1 MIKCKKVKILFN
13 FNNFIDL
20 SNIKSEFSYIKNN
33 QNSILE
39 EDSFNSNF
47 MNNLNI
53 NNNVPIAME
62 VVSSF
67 SQNKNYST
75 TIANSTINNNN
86 NNNKNL
92 LNNNKKNVN
101 NKNKINNNNNNNN
114 NNNKKINTNNLK
126 NNTINNKTINN
137 KKNIKK

>member
-1 MIKCKKVKILFN
+1 MKCKKVKILFN
-13 FNNFIDL
+13 FNYFIDL

-86 NNNKNL
+86 NKNL
-92 LNNNKKNVN
+92 LNNKKNVNN
-101 NKNKINNNNNNNN
+101 NKNKINNNNNN
-114 NNNKKINTNNLK
+114 KINTNNLK

>member
-1 MIKCKKVKILFN
+1 MMKCKKVKILFN
-13 FNNFIDL
+13 FNYFIDL

-86 NNNKNL
+86 NNNNNNKNL
-92 LNNNKKNVN
+92 LNNKKNVN
-101 NKNKINNNNNNNN
+101 NNKNKINNNN
-114 NNNKKINTNNLK
+114 NNNKKINTNNFK

>member
-1 MIKCKKVKILFN
+1 MKCKKVKILFN
-13 FNNFIDL
+13 FNYFIDL

-101 NKNKINNNNNNNN
+101 NNKNKINNN